1 MSRSYKHT
9 PVMKA
14 GQKISKKQANKIVRQ
29 RLKDISYEIGDFMCY
44 KTIVNSWD
52 IADQRYYNPED
63 KKIYRK

>member
-14 GQKISKKQANKIVRQ
+14 GQRTTKRQANKIVRQ
-29 RLKDISYEIGDFMCY
+29 RLKDVNYEIGNFMCY

-52 IADQRYYNPED
+52 IADQRYYDPED